1 MRLRRGEQGAA
12 VVEFALVLPILMMFI
27 FGIVEF
33 GRGYNARI
41 ELTAAVREGAR
52 TAALGGDADAVKAK
66 TIAAAGLGGG
76 IRFDPE
82 PILCTGPSPPN
93 DATVTVKYT
102 FDYDIPFLGTRDA
115 ELKAK
120 GVMRCGG

>member
-1 MRLRRGEQGAA
+1 M
-12 VVEFALVLPILMMFI
+12 VELALVLPILMMFM

-66 TIAAAGLGGG
+66 TVAAAAGLGGE
-76 IRFDPE
+76 IRFDPA
-82 PILCTGPSPPN
+82 PSLCTGPTPPD
-93 DATVTVKYT
+93 DAIVAVRYT
-102 FDYDIPFLGTRDA
+102 FDYDIPFIGSRDT
-115 ELKAK
+115 ELSAK

>member
-1 MRLRRGEQGAA
+1 MPLRRGERGAA

-66 TIAAAGLGGG
+66 TIAAAGLGGA
-76 IRFDPE
+76 IRFDPA
-82 PILCTGPSPPN
+82 PILCTGPTPPS

-102 FDYDIPFLGTRDA
+102 FDYDIPFLGGRDA
-115 ELKAK
+115 ELKAR